1 MGLIKGQKLINK
13 EERKR
18 IAVDLYNLK
27 LCGASILEI
36 ALAKEMPESTVRFY
50 LKDFERISD
59 HEFKEQT
66 ARYVAKMIFLK
77 SARRCRYLWNLYNGR
92 KVKNKRHPE
101 KEPILIEPTDNIR
114 LGVIMALKD
123 EDYHVV
129 KMAQSL
135 GYVHQAPQKIEGQI
149 TFADLMILA
158 GQENGTDDPNGNTGN
173 DPKPGSSV
181 RPEIKE
187 SL

>member
-1 MGLIKGQKLINK
+1 MGLAKGQKLLNK
-13 EERKR
+13 SERKR
-18 IAVDLYNLK
+18 ISVELYNLK
-27 LCGASILEI
+27 LCGASTAEI
-36 ALAKEMPESTVRFY
+36 AIARQMPERTVRSY
-50 LKDFERISD
+50 LKAFERVSD
-59 HEFKEQT
+59 REFKDIT
-66 ARYVAKMIFLK
+66 AKYVAKQIFLR

-92 KVKNKRHPE
+92 KKKNKKGE
-101 KEPILIEPTDNIR
+101 EVLVEPTDNIR
-114 LGVIMALKD
+114 LGVMMALRE
-123 EDYHVV
+123 EDSHVV

-135 GYVHQAPQKIEGQI
+135 GYVHQAPQRIEGQI